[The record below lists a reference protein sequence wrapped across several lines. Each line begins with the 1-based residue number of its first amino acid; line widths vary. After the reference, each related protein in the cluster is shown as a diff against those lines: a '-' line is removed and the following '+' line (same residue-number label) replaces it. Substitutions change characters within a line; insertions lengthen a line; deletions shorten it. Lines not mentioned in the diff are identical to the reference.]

1 MQAIVDKVIRA
12 FTGKP
17 SAGTADRRPAAD
29 EATEFAAELLENLK
43 RQMAMRTQ
51 LATRRQA

>member
-1 MQAIVDKVIRA
+1 MQAIVDKVLRA
-12 FTGKP
+12 VTGKP
-17 SAGTADRRPAAD
+17 SGGSGDRRLAAD

-51 LATRRQA
+51 LAPRR

>member
-12 FTGKP
+12 VTGKP
-17 SAGTADRRPAAD
+17 SIGTVDRRLAAD
-29 EATEFAAELLENLK
+29 EATEFATELLENLK

-51 LATRRQA
+51 LATRR